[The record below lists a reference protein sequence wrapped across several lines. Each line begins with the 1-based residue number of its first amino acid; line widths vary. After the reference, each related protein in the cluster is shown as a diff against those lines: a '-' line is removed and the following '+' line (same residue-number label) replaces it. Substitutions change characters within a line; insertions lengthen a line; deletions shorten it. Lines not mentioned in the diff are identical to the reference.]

1 MDVREVPPH
10 LPWEGAFVFHG
21 MRPALCT
28 YVAGKK
34 GCFQPGPG
42 PTGGRRRNPGWL
54 LVGGATSV
62 SRGIHGYIY
71 IHSYYGKYLQ
81 HLAPFFLSIG
91 HLLPDITQY
100 IIRRMIP
107 LVLRG

>member
-1 MDVREVPPH
+1 MGGGICIPRDAPGFLYVCSRQEGL
-10 LPWEGAFVFHG
+10 LPA
-21 MRPALCT
+21 RTRADS
-28 YVAGKK
+28 
-34 GCFQPGPG
+34 
-42 PTGGRRRNPGWL
+42 GGRRNPGWL

-107 LVLRG
+107 LVLRGFAY